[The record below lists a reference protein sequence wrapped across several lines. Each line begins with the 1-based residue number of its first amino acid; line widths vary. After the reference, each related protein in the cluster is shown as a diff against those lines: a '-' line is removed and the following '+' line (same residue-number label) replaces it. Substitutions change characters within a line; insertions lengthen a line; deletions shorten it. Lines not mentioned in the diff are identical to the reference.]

1 MTLAIPPNALCP
13 ATAVTLERARGSVAL
28 AVRRR
33 DGRNV
38 IADLAQAGCG
48 RLLFPRLGRA
58 EALEAVI
65 VNTSGGLTGGDIFA
79 ASVDVAA
86 GARAVVTTQA
96 CEKVYRS
103 DGALASVT
111 TRLALDEGAS
121 LAWLPQETILFD
133 RSRLHRRLEVDMAA
147 GSSLLLVEAVLLG
160 RRASGERLSAGLFR
174 DSWRIRQEG
183 RLVFAEELRFDGDLA
198 TALGHRA
205 DPGGRSGLRDR
216 SCGRPRCGLPCRGCP
231 RAGQPRNG

>member
-1 MTLAIPPNALCP
+1 M
-13 ATAVTLERARGSVAL
+13 
-28 AVRRR
+28 
-33 DGRNV
+33 
-38 IADLAQAGCG
+38 
-48 RLLFPRLGRA
+48 
-58 EALEAVI
+58 I

-205 DPGGRSGLRDR
+205 TLAGGAAFATVLAAGPDAAPVSRMPASWSAKKWLAMQAAEVGISSFDGLCVARLVAQDGAR
-216 SCGRPRCGLPCRGCP
+216 LRAALIPIIRILGGALPRVWSL
-231 RAGQPRNG
+231 